1 MGLGIPKFVKSVI
14 SDGKKAV
21 HAVAPVVEHPV
32 RGAEQLGKSLANDAF
47 EAANKAFRHYTSTK
61 DKELNREELGF
72 AGVANDKKEPETVRT
87 KARNVM
93 RKMMGA
99 EPLKQLDPLPA
110 TASAGAERER
120 SAIATTW
127 NPSKERAG
135 SALQWTTS
143 DSTGQHRSDPVN
155 LYVHGKLS
163 DIVRAFQKGGWTI
176 AEQGHMGVKDY
187 THAVIDYE
195 KRSAE
200 GVLPLISGVG
210 QAIYHA
216 VNKMPTSDLYLNG
229 QRELVSM
236 EANNHPLTGRD
247 HFRIFAT
254 GKKDSEGNNI
264 YAIAASRDE
273 GQKLDLH
280 RKKTMYTNHY
290 VQTDADPERDYVLK
304 TLQASG
310 EKIGVKTL
318 SRTTEGAPRNGL
330 HSGDGKVYDVTLG

>member
-1 MGLGIPKFVKSVI
+1 MGLGIPKFVKSLVN
-14 SDGKKAV
+14 DGKKAV

-32 RGAEQLGKSLANDAF
+32 RSAEQVGKSLANDAF
-47 EAANKAFRHYTSTK
+47 DVANEAFRHFTSAK
-61 DKELNREELGF
+61 DKRLDREELGL
-72 AGVANDKKEPETVRT
+72 AGVATDRKQPAAVRT
-87 KARNVM
+87 QARDVM

-99 EPLKQLDPLPA
+99 EPIDRLDPLPA
-110 TASAGAERER
+110 AASASAERKR
-120 SAIATTW
+120 SATATPW
-127 NPSKERAG
+127 NPSKEKAG
-135 SALQWTTS
+135 SSVQWATS
-143 DSTGQHRSDPVN
+143 DATGHRRSDPVN

-176 AEQGHMGVKDY
+176 AEQGHMGIADY
-187 THAVIDYE
+187 THSVIDYE

-200 GVLPLISGVG
+200 GVLPLVSGVG

-216 VNKMPTSDLYLNG
+216 VNKMPVSDLYLNG
-229 QRELVSM
+229 QRELVGM

-254 GKKDSEGNNI
+254 GKKDSDGNNI

-280 RKKTMYTNHY
+280 RRKTMFTNHF

-310 EKIGVKTL
+310 EKMGVKTL
-318 SRTTEGAPRNGL
+318 SRSTEGGPRNGL
-330 HSGDGKVYDVTLG
+330 RSGDGKVYDVTLG